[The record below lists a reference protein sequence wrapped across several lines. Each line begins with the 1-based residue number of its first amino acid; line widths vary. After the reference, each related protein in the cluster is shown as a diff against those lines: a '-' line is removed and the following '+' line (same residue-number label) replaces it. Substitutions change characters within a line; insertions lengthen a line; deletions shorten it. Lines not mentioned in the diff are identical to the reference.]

1 MPRLFVLVIAATLLA
16 SCAAH
21 GNIGDY
27 IPHWAGGLPEGTP
40 PRPGTPEYDAFRQKQ
55 DAEAARDKSKD
66 PPSEKHSADAIKRPI
81 PKITAALNGHPQQR
95 PGRTASRLLLGVW
108 HGCGGTRLR
117 TRRWPTAPTD

>member
-16 SCAAH
+16 SCVAH

-55 DAEAARDKSKD
+55 MQKRL
-66 PPSEKHSADAIKRPI
+66 AIKVRTPRA
-81 PKITAALNGHPQQR
+81 KSTAQIAQSLPAKSHNLR
-95 PGRTASRLLLGVW
+95 
-108 HGCGGTRLR
+108 CGL
-117 TRRWPTAPTD
+117 